1 MAAFCQNCGNALHP
15 SARFCTGCGG
25 VTPMASAMPGRP
37 LLRPHVGRMIG
48 GVCMALAQS
57 NGWDVSVVRILAVV
71 GFFCSSGLVG
81 VAYVAAWIGIPEET
95 MPYPGPY
102 PGTFPPQL

>member
-1 MAAFCQNCGNALHP
+1 MAP
-15 SARFCTGCGG
+15 
-25 VTPMASAMPGRP
+25 PIPGRP

-48 GVCMALAQS
+48 GVCIALAQA

-81 VAYVAAWIGIPEET
+81 VAYLAAWIGIPEET

-102 PGTFPPQL
+102 PGTYPPHV